1 MFKRLFKQS
10 SSFTHHWI
18 FWYLINQILLCY
30 GIGFARNVAPFFS
43 GSCKTNVMK
52 TASKKS
58 GPKDKDYVNKS
69 EPYEVSY
76 EKKRKTPAKKFATKS
91 KKSA

>member
-1 MFKRLFKQS
+1 MWHRFLAALAK
-10 SSFTHHWI
+10 
-18 FWYLINQILLCY
+18 
-30 GIGFARNVAPFFS
+30 P
-43 GSCKTNVMK
+43 NVMK
-52 TASKKS
+52 TASMKS
-58 GPKDKDYVNKS
+58 GPKDRDYVNKS